1 MVKYNYTAYGDCTAT
16 LNSEGLAEINPF
28 RYKGYYY
35 DTESGMYYCNSRYYV
50 PEWCRWLT
58 ADSPSFLQPESLNGM
73 NLFAYCCND
82 PVNKIDTLGSFAITI
97 STLVWAIAIGA
108 GVGGGIGF
116 GSAYASDVIGNVKKD
131 GFQWSDFNT
140 FEDNWKHYIG
150 ATAGGA
156 VAGAGVGLCSVLG
169 GGAGAAMIAQ
179 TSLAIGGVTM
189 SGLSALGV
197 GVGGAFVSGGV
208 GYALRTGISDQED
221 FEWSDMF
228 VDAGANAISGLLS
241 FAGGFIGGATGIK
254 VPGRRSANFVSY
266 HLTNASLGI
275 YPFKIAIS
283 YIKKKLKELF

>member
-1 MVKYNYTAYGDCTAT
+1 MVNTKT
-16 LNSEGLAEINPF
+16 LDTNGIGALNPF

-35 DTESGMYYCNSRYYV
+35 DTESEMYYCNSRYYV

-58 ADSPSFLQPESLNGM
+58 PDSPSFLQPESLNGM
-73 NLFAYCCND
+73 NLFAYCGND

-97 STLVWAIAIGA
+97 STLLVGIGIGA
-108 GVGGGIGF
+108 GVGAGVGF
-116 GSAYASDVIGNVKKD
+116 CSAYVSDVIGNVKKD

-140 FEDNWKHYIG
+140 FEDNWKHYTG
-150 ATAGGA
+150 VTLGGA
-156 VAGAGVGLCSVLG
+156 AAGAGVGLCTVLG

-179 TSLAIGGVTM
+179 TSLAVGGVTM

-197 GVGGAFVSGGV
+197 GIGGAFASGGV
-208 GYALRTGISDQED
+208 GYALRTAISDQEE

-241 FAGGFIGGATGIK
+241 FAGGFIGGASGIK
-254 VPGRRSANFVSY
+254 IPGHKSTNFVSY

-275 YPFKIAIS
+275 YPFRIAIS